1 VPLGDKQTVAKEQ
14 TLIVINMPGGG
25 VQDIDGS
32 DLLWLRKAFDGEWKG
47 ATMLQLAGDRIYSNE
62 TMDDLSTKF
71 KQADVPLAEF
81 SAPESGRTKL
91 LVSAQRV
98 RQVVDS
104 DPVIYDEKA
113 KSVLIFPTRLR
124 LAVRETPDEARKK
137 LQDAGAQV
145 A

>member
-1 VPLGDKQTVAKEQ
+1 M
-14 TLIVINMPGGG
+14 IVINMPGGG

-71 KQADVPLAEF
+71 EQADVPLAEF

-124 LAVRETPDEARKK
+124 LAVRETPEEARKK
-137 LQDAGAQV
+137 LQDAGAKV

>member
-1 VPLGDKQTVAKEQ
+1 
-14 TLIVINMPGGG
+14 LIVINMPGGG

-71 KQADVPLAEF
+71 EQADVPLAAF

-104 DPVIYDEKA
+104 DPVIYSEKA

-124 LAVRETPDEARKK
+124 LAVRETPEEARKK
-137 LQDAGAQV
+137 LQDAGTKV